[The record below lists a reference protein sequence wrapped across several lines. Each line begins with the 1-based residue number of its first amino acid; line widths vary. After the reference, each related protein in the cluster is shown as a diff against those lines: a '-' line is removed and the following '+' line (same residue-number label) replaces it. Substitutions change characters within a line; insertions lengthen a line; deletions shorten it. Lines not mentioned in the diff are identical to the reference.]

1 MRVTNIN
8 SQTYQPQFGAFL
20 ASEKAIAYMNRAIP
34 PKKIEEVNKIIA
46 DQSNKRPNIRLY
58 TGVFTRAGSNTQMT
72 YLRATVG
79 EETFKEGLFT
89 SAYGVIKKAA
99 DYVDYLAKKK
109 SRVRS

>member
-1 MRVTNIN
+1 
-8 SQTYQPQFGAFL
+8 
-20 ASEKAIAYMNRAIP
+20 
-34 PKKIEEVNKIIA
+34 
-46 DQSNKRPNIRLY
+46 
-58 TGVFTRAGSNTQMT
+58 MT